1 MLLNYSCSYDCGFRT
16 MLHIIHYGKP
26 KVHEI
31 EEEMVMTYRKILAV
45 ELLFDSANKVKV
57 CPSKTNTGE
66 TDKPRDQ
73 MESSRGEKP
82 LDKSL
87 DSEKVRS
94 PSPKTGGSEKLSD
107 ENTKE
112 PSVSTSSSPPEVQDD
127 EDKSHSSP
135 KVVEDKSSAPKV
147 DKDKQPPGP
156 KPKSE
161 SVRMGRDKEI
171 PHAIGTWS
179 MRTRKNN
186 KVCATEVTQY
196 TCIQPNRERNKS
208 ASDIISDSK
217 LKG

>member
-1 MLLNYSCSYDCGFRT
+1 
-16 MLHIIHYGKP
+16 
-26 KVHEI
+26 V
-31 EEEMVMTYRKILAV
+31 V
-45 ELLFDSANKVKV
+45 
-57 CPSKTNTGE
+57 
-66 TDKPRDQ
+66 
-73 MESSRGEKP
+73 KP

-94 PSPKTGGSEKLSD
+94 PSPKTGGSEKISD

-112 PSVSTSSSPPEVQDD
+112 PSILTGSSPPEVQDD

-135 KVVEDKSSAPKV
+135 KAVEDKSSAPKV
-147 DKDKQPPGP
+147 DKDKQPPDP

-179 MRTRKNN
+179 MRTRKNK

>member
-1 MLLNYSCSYDCGFRT
+1 MIVVSVQCFTSYIMGSPKSMRLKRRWSWRT
-16 MLHIIHYGKP
+16 ARFWQSSYCLIQLIRWRCAPP
-26 KVHEI
+26 KQ
-31 EEEMVMTYRKILAV
+31 IL
-45 ELLFDSANKVKV
+45 EKLIS
-57 CPSKTNTGE
+57 PE
-66 TDKPRDQ
+66 TKWRVVVV
-73 MESSRGEKP
+73 KP

-135 KVVEDKSSAPKV
+135 KV
-147 DKDKQPPGP
+147 DKDKQPPSP

-208 ASDIISDSK
+208 TYDIISDSK